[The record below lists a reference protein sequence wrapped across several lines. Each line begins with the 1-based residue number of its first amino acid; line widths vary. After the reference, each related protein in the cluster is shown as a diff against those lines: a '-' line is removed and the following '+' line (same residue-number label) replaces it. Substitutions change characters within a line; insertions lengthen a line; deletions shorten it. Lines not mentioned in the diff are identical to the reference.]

1 MAPPVLLLVALLL
14 WPPSMAARRRQR
26 PMTPDEEQSLSHYVQ
41 ALQDAMLSVPTR
53 EPEAGR
59 LLSSPGLSASRG
71 ASRPKGLLTS
81 DAGSQDGDDS
91 VPLGPADGTTTVL
104 ARVLP
109 PHLPSPRP
117 TKAPF
122 WAFKR
127 SNVSVVL
134 RPAEPYV
141 VQEPEP
147 EPEPEP
153 RQPHKGAPTPPTAGP
168 ELEDVPQLL
177 DAGKEGAPPGQ
188 AEILDKLAVLA
199 SRVRRLPLAQMIR
212 PEFRA
217 DMRASREHLRRS
229 LALAE
234 AAEHKLRK
242 MYRSHVLP
250 GGRDDD
256 ALDELHAEGAG
267 DTDTE
272 GAGDTDTEGAGD
284 TEGARDT
291 EDDGDVQV
299 APSLDRVVNL
309 LYRARARLP
318 DYLDPGR
325 VPARLRRKARAVVGA
340 LRSALCS
347 THNETHTLIR
357 RLLNNNIRML
367 NLLDVL

>member
-1 MAPPVLLLVALLL
+1 
-14 WPPSMAARRRQR
+14 PSSLHFSLSYPTIR

-256 ALDELHAEGAG
+256 ALD
-267 DTDTE
+267 D
-272 GAGDTDTEGAGD
+272 
-284 TEGARDT
+284 
-291 EDDGDVQV
+291 
-299 APSLDRVVNL
+299 LDRVVNL